1 MSKLTIFRGPPASG
15 KSTEAFRRM
24 AEDPKIIR
32 INRDTLRVMLGIE
45 GGIGDHEQERSITGM
60 ERALF
65 RNAVNMDRDVILDNT
80 NLRRRTV
87 TEWLKLAGELGVEV
101 EFEDFILPYD
111 VATYRD
117 ALREKRVGVDVMK
130 MFYDKF
136 VQGGKLPAIPTIDAA
151 VSPTFK
157 PYTYTPGLPS
167 CIIVDIDGTLA
178 HMTGRG
184 PYDTSRYHED
194 VLDEIISLLVDRYCD
209 DMYGDRDTTVFIMT
223 GRDEEFRKVTEN
235 WLARNGFEYDAMF
248 MRPTETGPVKTKDS
262 IVKDRLFEENI
273 AGKYNVDFILDDR
286 NQVVDMWR
294 AKGLKVLQ
302 VADGN
307 F

>member
-101 EFEDFILPYD
+101 EFEDFLVPYD
-111 VATYRD
+111 EAVYRD
-117 ALREKRVGVDVMK
+117 ALRQKRVGVEVMK
-130 MFYDKF
+130 IFYDKF
-136 VQGGKLPAIPTIDAA
+136 VQGGKLPAIPTIDTA

-157 PYTYTPGLPS
+157 PYTYTPGLPN

-184 PYDTSRYHED
+184 PYDTSRYMED
-194 VLDEIISLLVDRYCD
+194 ESDQVITTLTHAWSANNLRA
-209 DMYGDRDTTVFIMT
+209 TVFIMT
-223 GRDEEFRKVTEN
+223 GRDEQFRGVTEH
-235 WLARNGFEYDAMF
+235 WLEKNGIRYFAMF

-294 AKGLKVLQ
+294 SKGLKCLQ
-302 VADGN
+302 VAPGD